1 MDNIQNK
8 IIYKKT
14 ADYDNIS
21 STTNS
26 VNSQI
31 DLDDSIISIDNNLYN
46 NNDDSIYTNNNNLMY
61 NINKELTKDLKLNQD
76 NNEDK
81 NDEDK
86 DNEDKDDED
95 KDDEDKDDEDN
106 EMNKIEDFSNIRLN
120 QVINM
125 ENVNYN
131 IDREEQNSFL
141 YKLTTNDINTWIF
154 MGMIIISFLIIIM
167 IIINNK

>member
-26 VNSQI
+26 VDSQI
-31 DLDDSIISIDNNLYN
+31 DLDESIISINNN
-46 NNDDSIYTNNNNLMY
+46 FNNDDTIYTNNNNLMY

-81 NDEDK
+81 
-86 DNEDKDDED
+86 DD
-95 KDDEDKDDEDN
+95 DN
-106 EMNKIEDFSNIRLN
+106 EMNKIEDFSNIRLD

-141 YKLTTNDINTWIF
+141 NKLTTNDINTWIF

-167 IIINNK
+167 IIINKK

>member
-14 ADYDNIS
+14 SDYDNIS

-76 NNEDK
+76 
-81 NDEDK
+81 
-86 DNEDKDDED
+86 KDDED
-95 KDDEDKDDEDN
+95 KDEDN
-106 EMNKIEDFSNIRLN
+106 NGDNGMNKIEDFSNIRLE

-154 MGMIIISFLIIIM
+154 MGMIIISFLIKI
-167 IIINNK
+167 

>member
-1 MDNIQNK
+1 MDTIQNK

-26 VNSQI
+26 VNSQL
-31 DLDDSIISIDNNLYN
+31 DLDESIISIDNNLYN
-46 NNDDSIYTNNNNLMY
+46 YNDDSIYTNNNNLMY

-76 NNEDK
+76 NDEDEDK
-81 NDEDK
+81 NY
-86 DNEDKDDED
+86 EDKDDED
-95 KDDEDKDDEDN
+95 KDDEYKNEDN
-106 EMNKIEDFSNIRLN
+106 EINKIENFSNIKLD

-125 ENVNYN
+125 ENINYN

-141 YKLTTNDINTWIF
+141 YRLTKNDINTWIF

-167 IIINNK
+167 MMINKK